1 MYRIGQKE
9 IDAVAE
15 AIKTNSLF
23 KVNNGLKITERTE
36 AEMRRMFQ
44 TKHALLM
51 TSGHAALTSALIG
64 MGIGPGDEV
73 IVPAYTYISSA
84 MAVVAA
90 GAIPIIAEVDET
102 LTISPE
108 DVLKKLS
115 KHTKA
120 IIPVHIQGFPCNM
133 DAIMKIA
140 KEHNLFVLED
150 ACQAD
155 GGAYHGKRLG
165 TIGDAGALS
174 FNFFKIITA
183 GEGGALLTD
192 DKVIF
197 ERALIYHDSSAVAYF
212 GDQLKDFS
220 TDLFCGD
227 EYRTNEISSAILSAQ
242 LTRLDDILHDLRKNK
257 KYLMDA
263 LEGCCRFVPSNDI
276 LGDCGTT
283 LALAFDTPEAAD
295 AVSKAPGI
303 HGVVPINTDK
313 HVYRNW
319 TPILEKKGALPPLM
333 DPFKMEANRD
343 LVPDYSKDMCPKTL
357 DLLSKAV
364 YISVNPDWTEKH
376 MDAVVQN
383 VKNALQAL
391 KA

>member
-1 MYRIGQKE
+1 MFRIGQKE
-9 IDAVAE
+9 IDAVAQ
-15 AIKTNSLF
+15 AIQTKSLF
-23 KVNNGLKITERTE
+23 KVNDRLKITETAE
-36 AEMRRMFQ
+36 AEMREMFQ
-44 TKHALLM
+44 TKHAMLM

-102 LTISPE
+102 LTISP
-108 DVLKKLS
+108 DDILKKLS

-133 DAIMKIA
+133 DAIRKIA
-140 KEHNLFVLED
+140 KEHALFVLED

-155 GGAYHGKRLG
+155 GGAYKGKRLG
-165 TIGDAGALS
+165 TLGDAGALS
-174 FNFFKIITA
+174 FNYFKIITA

-192 DKVIF
+192 DKDIF

-220 TDLFCGD
+220 TDLFCGN
-227 EYRTNEISSAILSAQ
+227 EYRTNEISSAILRAQ
-242 LTRLDDILHDLRKNK
+242 LTQLDDILQDLRKNK
-257 KYLMDA
+257 KYVMDA
-263 LEGCCRFVPSNDI
+263 LADVCSFIPSNDI

-283 LALAFDTPEAAD
+283 IAFSFDRAEKAD
-295 AVSKAPGI
+295 RFSKANGI

-319 TPILEKKGALPPLM
+319 TPILEKKGAFHPLM

-343 LVPDYSKDMCPKTL
+343 IVPNYTKDMCPKTL

-364 YISVNPDWTEKH
+364 YVSVDPDWSVTE
-376 MDAVVQN
+376 MDALIR
-383 VKNALQAL
+383 NAKKAL
-391 KA
+391 ESLK